1 MRESVL
7 ILCRNERETILYAA
21 EELKRYLS
29 LAGVSAWTSVRET
42 HSPYIKILELAVTPE
57 EFWGKEGQ
65 CLERSPHSSQ
75 RDTAESPSHSVRQN
89 AAETPPHSVRR
100 NVDAYAISVTDLG
113 GSIKGSNNRS
123 VLLGAYRYLKELGFA
138 FLRPDREGE
147 RIPASVGP
155 HTVNIRE
162 EASSRYRG
170 ICIEGAVS
178 FENIMRFVTWLPKAG
193 FNTYFTQ
200 FKIPYEFFK

>member
-89 AAETPPHSVRR
+89 AAETPPRSVRRDVVETPPRSVRRNVVETPPHSVRR

-147 RIPASVGP
+147 RIPASVAP
-155 HTVNIRE
+155 HGKYQGGGFQPVPRNL
-162 EASSRYRG
+162 YRRRRV
-170 ICIEGAVS
+170 I
-178 FENIMRFVTWLPKAG
+178 
-193 FNTYFTQ
+193 
-200 FKIPYEFFK
+200 